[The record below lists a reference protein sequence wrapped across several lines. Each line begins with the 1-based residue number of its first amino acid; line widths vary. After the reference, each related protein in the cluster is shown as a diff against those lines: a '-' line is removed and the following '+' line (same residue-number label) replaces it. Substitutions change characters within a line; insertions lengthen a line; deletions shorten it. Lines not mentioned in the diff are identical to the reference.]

1 MKGNTIMKK
10 LMIKLIHFYQKYLSP
25 LSPPSCRYV
34 PSCSHYAI
42 EAIEIHGPIKGG
54 YLAIKRILKCN
65 PWGGLGYDPVPE
77 RKGTCHCKEID
88 KINKK

>member
-1 MKGNTIMKK
+1 MKK
-10 LMIKLIHFYQKYLSP
+10 MMIALVRFYQKYISP

-65 PWGGLGYDPVPE
+65 PWGGMGYDPVPE
-77 RKGTCHCKEID
+77 KKGCPHCKEDNEIIE
-88 KINKK
+88 K

>member
-1 MKGNTIMKK
+1 MKK
-10 LMIKLIHFYQKYLSP
+10 LMIALVKVYQKYISP

-42 EAIEIHGPIKGG
+42 EAIETHGPIKGS

-65 PWGGLGYDPVPE
+65 PWGGMGYDPVPA
-77 RKGTCHCKEID
+77 KHQCLHSKENHEITE
-88 KINKK
+88 N